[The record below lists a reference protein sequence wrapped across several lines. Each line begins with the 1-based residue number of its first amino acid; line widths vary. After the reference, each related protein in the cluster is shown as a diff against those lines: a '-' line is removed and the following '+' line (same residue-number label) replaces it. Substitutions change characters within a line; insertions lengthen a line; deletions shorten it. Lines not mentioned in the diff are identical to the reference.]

1 MKNEKV
7 KEREKQMGVK
17 EAKEPFME
25 EEIIYVG
32 NFSFLFFFSCLIL
45 AVTLLQRE
53 KERVLRF
60 WCEYD

>member
-32 NFSFLFFFSCLIL
+32 NFSFLFFFSCLIFSGYFI
-45 AVTLLQRE
+45 TTRE
-53 KERVLRF
+53 RESAAFLV
-60 WCEYD
+60 

>member
-1 MKNEKV
+1 MKNEKA

-32 NFSFLFFFSCLIL
+32 NFSSCLIL
-45 AVTLLQRE
+45 AVTLSQRE

-60 WCEYD
+60 WCE

>member
-1 MKNEKV
+1 MKNEKL

-32 NFSFLFFFSCLIL
+32 NFSFLFFLFDLSGYFI
-45 AVTLLQRE
+45 TTRE
-53 KERVLRF
+53 RESAAFLVWIK
-60 WCEYD
+60 

>member
-32 NFSFLFFFSCLIL
+32 NFSSCLIL

-60 WCEYD
+60 WCELNK